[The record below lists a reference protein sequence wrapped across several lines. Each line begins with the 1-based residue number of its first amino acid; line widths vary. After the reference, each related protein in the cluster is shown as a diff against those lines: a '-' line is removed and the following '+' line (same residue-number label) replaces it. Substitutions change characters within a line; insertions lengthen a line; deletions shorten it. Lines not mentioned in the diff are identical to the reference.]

1 MIEEL
6 MGAYGGRLVIAVL
19 GVAIGLVCLVGILWL
34 LRGRSG
40 PSPFVRGGRNRN
52 PRLQV
57 LDAAA
62 VDTRR
67 RLVLVRRDDVEHLI
81 MIGGPTDIVVE
92 SGIKSG
98 GPATRIG
105 AEAPPAATSPA
116 HSSESRGPHQARQ
129 TGASEPRVQAR
140 EQLRDAALAESA
152 LREAALRQPPRP
164 STASVAVPPEPRPEP
179 SVPPRAAA
187 PTAVAAA
194 SPAPPTPAPLAPAPV
209 RSDASQPP
217 QAVNTNA
224 VPTPRPATPMAT
236 VAPAASLD
244 DAANALDAVRGRVI
258 QDKPEPP
265 KIVPISAATVPPVLQ
280 QAAEKPKLLG
290 SDFEQ
295 ILEEEMASNLAARE
309 ATPAQP
315 VQPAQRAEPRPAPI
329 TGATADPSLQDEVA
343 RIFGE
348 LSVTRDK

>member
-19 GVAIGLVCLVGILWL
+19 GVAFGLVCLVGILWL

-92 SGIKSG
+92 SGIRSN
-98 GPATRIG
+98 GPATRVA
-105 AEAPPAATSPA
+105 AEAQPAAPAPASPY
-116 HSSESRGPHQARQ
+116 ESRGPNQARQ
-129 TGASEPRVQAR
+129 TGASEPRGQAR
-140 EQLRDAALAESA
+140 EQLRDAAFTENA
-152 LREAALRQPPRP
+152 LREAALRQQPRP
-164 STASVAVPPEPRPEP
+164 STASVSAPPEPRPEP
-179 SVPPRAAA
+179 SASPRAAA
-187 PTAVAAA
+187 PTLAAA
-194 SPAPPTPAPLAPAPV
+194 TAATPLVPTPI

-217 QAVNTNA
+217 QAVNANA
-224 VPTPRPATPMAT
+224 AQAPRPAAPMAT
-236 VAPAASLD
+236 VSAAASLD

-265 KIVPISAATVPPVLQ
+265 KIVPIGAASVPPALQ
-280 QAAEKPKLLG
+280 QAAEKPKVLG

-295 ILEEEMASNLAARE
+295 ILEEEMANNLAARE

-329 TGATADPSLQDEVA
+329 TGAIADPSLQDEVA

-348 LSVTRDK
+348 ISVTRDK